1 MAGRV
6 CSVCA
11 IGLASIYC
19 LKSSSSLMDWMDAAI
34 RKMKGIE
41 PALFFNETTF
51 RLQPSSQR
59 LEASKYLDGIQLAI
73 GKHTC
78 SIQTSEVIIGQGA
91 TKTTIESLRRCLLT
105 GDDLTFPGILLFRAI
120 TDDHDIKDNE
130 QPPAKAPPIHG
141 CIFSSS
147 HNQSNLLSTRMVS
160 IPRLPMTVGPML
172 NSSAKF
178 KRILVAAKALELEL
192 QTLASVYRHVAV
204 KKIQLARKIRSGALT
219 IEHGSGNWSASGRC
233 KLVLGP
239 RLNFPVGLSIAK
251 ELLSK
256 QCNTDRSIAFIL
268 SND

>member
-19 LKSSSSLMDWMDAAI
+19 LKSSSSFMDWMDVAT
-34 RKMKGIE
+34 RRMKGIE
-41 PALFFNETTF
+41 PALFFNERPF

-59 LEASKYLDGIQLAI
+59 LEASKYLDEIQLAI

-91 TKTTIESLRRCLLT
+91 ANKKIESLRRYLLT
-105 GDDLTFPGILLFRAI
+105 GEYLPVPGILLFRAI
-120 TDDHDIKDNE
+120 SDDHQRKNNE
-130 QPPAKAPPIHG
+130 QAPTKAPIHG

-147 HNQSNLLSTRMVS
+147 QNQSNLLSTRTVN
-160 IPRLPMTVGPML
+160 IPRLPMIITPIL
-172 NSSAKF
+172 NLSAKF
-178 KRILVAAKALELEL
+178 KRILVAAKALEAEL

-204 KKIQLARKIRSGALT
+204 KKILLARKIRSAAPILV
-219 IEHGSGNWSASGRC
+219 HGSGNRSDSERN

-256 QCNTDRSIAFIL
+256 QCNTDRSVAFIL